1 MINQLI
7 MLVKRKRF
15 RQWFRGPVAVMI
27 LFLIIG
33 TVHVTYVIY
42 KGPLIAPDTDDY
54 LNWANYLITH
64 NFNYLKLY
72 FNNFSVESESSHILF
87 MRFGFSSIVAFC
99 KIILNSNWLYGV
111 LIFNLFMYL
120 LAIYTILFFVW
131 KLTKDVFTLV
141 FCSVICLISN
151 EMLLWV
157 NYILTDSSF
166 MSIVFLILFSTT
178 NFLLPKANSFN
189 LKLSIFGLV
198 ILSLFWRPTAI
209 PIILFIFII
218 LISKQLIR
226 KFPNIKIL
234 LLIDITFITL
244 IFIISSYYFL
254 FNSHSQHITNIIG
267 FSHWNFVSDRVY
279 GFDNIFFNSPYKNI
293 LSPALYY
300 IIKFITYFTFINQEF
315 SVSHIVANSIFFIP
329 VYSFSFFAIYSFFKK
344 PIYVNN
350 NLVIA
355 TFAITLFIMSFGLF
369 HTIIAHIDYDWRY
382 RLPIIPVLI
391 ALSSIGFY
399 EFRRLLKL
407 RT

>member
-33 TVHVTYVIY
+33 IVHVTYVLY

-54 LNWANYLITH
+54 LDWANYLITH
-64 NFNYLKLY
+64 NFNYLRLY
-72 FNNFSVESESSHILF
+72 FDNFSLESESSHILF
-87 MRFGFSSIVAFC
+87 MRFGFTTIVAFS
-99 KIILNSNWLYGV
+99 KIILNSNWLYGI
-111 LIFNLFMYL
+111 LIFNLIMYL

-131 KLTKDVFTLV
+131 KLTKDILTLV

-157 NYILTDSSF
+157 NYILTDTSF
-166 MSIVFLILFSTT
+166 MSIVFLILFLTT
-178 NFLLPKANSFN
+178 NFLLDKENSSN

-198 ILSLFWRPTAI
+198 ILSLFWRPTAL
-209 PIILFIFII
+209 PIIVFIFII
-218 LISKQLIR
+218 LISKPLIR
-226 KFPNIKIL
+226 KFANIKVLIL
-234 LLIDITFITL
+234 IAITSIPF

-254 FNSHSQHITNIIG
+254 FNTHSQHITNIIG